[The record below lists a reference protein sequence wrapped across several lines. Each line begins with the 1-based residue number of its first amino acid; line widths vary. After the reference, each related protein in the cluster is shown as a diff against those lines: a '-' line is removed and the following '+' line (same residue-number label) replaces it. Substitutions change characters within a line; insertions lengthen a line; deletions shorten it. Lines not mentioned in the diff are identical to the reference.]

1 MTVPVTTGARPV
13 IDEVHVRREGIHVSL
28 VVNRRQRSARLVDY
42 LAGNFVT
49 KQQHLDAIARRE
61 GIERI
66 YTLVEKEESLGW
78 SRVGYAREGTIPS
91 YYKRSDAYLLGRVI
105 TDPPTLTEEGA
116 PATVPADTAAAEK
129 TLTAAKRLVPEVTL
143 PKGVK
148 VEVLDD
154 HKALASGAV
163 APHTRKAAAWF
174 EERFGSIGDRV
185 HVVAKAGRAPKVPDQ
200 IVTGELQEPFGNAF
214 VQVALHPTKAD
225 EAKSCGARGLHGC
238 AAQIGCAFAVS
249 PADNALAA
257 AVRAT
262 GARGARGTSC
272 RATTGSMPCSGR
284 AAPTATT
291 PDPFV
296 NAPRAFVL
304 AISRAV
310 REYGLV
316 VRCGRAPRSISR
328 PGQDLAPETPQS
340 RR

>member
-1 MTVPVTTGARPV
+1 MTVQVTTGTRPV

-105 TDPPTLTEEGA
+105 TDPPTVTEEGA
-116 PATVPADTAAAEK
+116 PATVPADTNAAEK
-129 TLTAAKRLVPEVTL
+129 VLTAAKRLVPEVTL

-163 APHTRKAAAWF
+163 APHTRKSAAWF

-185 HVVAKAGRAPKVPDQ
+185 HVVARAARAPKVTDQ
-200 IVTGELQEPFGNAF
+200 VVTGELQEPFGNAF
-214 VQVALHPTKAD
+214 VQYALHPTKPD
-225 EAKSCGARGLHGC
+225 EARLLAAALAGLHEVLR
-238 AAQIGCAFAVS
+238 AREIGCAFAVS
-249 PADNALAA
+249 PADNPLAA
-257 AVRAT
+257 AVFVQGGYRRTGVLSRHLVSGDHRIDALLWTRRAE
-262 GARGARGTSC
+262 GDHS
-272 RATTGSMPCSGR
+272 
-284 AAPTATT
+284 
-291 PDPFV
+291 
-296 NAPRAFVL
+296 
-304 AISRAV
+304 
-310 REYGLV
+310 
-316 VRCGRAPRSISR
+316 
-328 PGQDLAPETPQS
+328 
-340 RR
+340 

>member
-1 MTVPVTTGARPV
+1 MTVQVTTGARPV

-105 TDPPTLTEEGA
+105 TDPPTVTEEGA

-185 HVVAKAGRAPKVPDQ
+185 HVVARAGRAPKVPDQ

-225 EAKSCGARGLHGC
+225 EAKLLAAALAGLHEVLRTRE
-238 AAQIGCAFAVS
+238 IGCAFAAS

-257 AVRAT
+257 AVFLQGGYRRTGVLSRHLVSGDHRVDALLWTRRAD
-262 GARGARGTSC
+262 GDHS
-272 RATTGSMPCSGR
+272 
-284 AAPTATT
+284 
-291 PDPFV
+291 
-296 NAPRAFVL
+296 
-304 AISRAV
+304 
-310 REYGLV
+310 
-316 VRCGRAPRSISR
+316 
-328 PGQDLAPETPQS
+328 
-340 RR
+340 